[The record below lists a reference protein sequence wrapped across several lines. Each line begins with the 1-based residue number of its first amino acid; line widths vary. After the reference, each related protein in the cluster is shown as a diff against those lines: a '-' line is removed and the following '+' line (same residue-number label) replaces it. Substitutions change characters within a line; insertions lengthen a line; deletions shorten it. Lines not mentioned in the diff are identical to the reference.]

1 MSGMSLL
8 FIGFV
13 FVIIFAIVYFG
24 VISKRSEQDSA
35 RVDRLIELNELPER
49 KKMEKFM
56 HDNDFYQVF
65 QPFIDSKTEQIVGFE
80 ALTRLDGEDESD
92 TMPVNF
98 LKKIKEQNLFEKFDM
113 FVFKKCCDWIKK
125 DESGMVVTCNFS
137 QVTLAACGAAE
148 RIIKLADD
156 AGISHNKAA
165 IEISAAAIKDDEGD
179 IRRNLDALKDS
190 GFQIYID
197 DFEKTEMLCDE
208 LRAFRPDV
216 VKFGRELFE
225 NIDKEDERLCFKNMI
240 EIVKVAGAKVLC
252 EGVESKAQAD
262 DVKKLGCDLEQGY
275 YFYKPM
281 YAESPND
288 LL

>member
-8 FIGFV
+8 FIGFM
-13 FVIIFAIVYFG
+13 FVIIFAAVFFG
-24 VISKRSEQDSA
+24 IISKHSEQGSA
-35 RVDRLIELNELPER
+35 RVDRLIELNELSER

-56 HDNDFYQVF
+56 YDNDFYQVF

-113 FVFKKCCDWIKK
+113 FVFKKYCDWIKN

-137 QVTLAACGAAE
+137 QETLAADGTAD

-156 AGISHNKAA
+156 VGISHNKAA
-165 IEISAAAIKDDEGD
+165 IEIIAGALKGDDGG
-179 IRRNLDALKDS
+179 IRRNLGVLKDS
-190 GFQIYID
+190 GFRIYID
-197 DFEKTEMLCDE
+197 DFEKTEMSCDE
-208 LRAFRPDV
+208 LRTFRPDV
-216 VKFGRELFE
+216 VKLGRELFE
-225 NIDKEDERLCFKNMI
+225 NIHTKEERLCFKNMI
-240 EIVKVAGAKVLC
+240 EIVKAADAKALC
-252 EGVESKAQAD
+252 EGVESGEQAD
-262 DVKKLGCDLEQGY
+262 TVKELGCDLIQGY

-281 YAESPND
+281 HAESSKD

>member
-8 FIGFV
+8 FIGLM
-13 FVIIFAIVYFG
+13 FVIIFAVVFFG
-24 VISKRSEQDSA
+24 IISKHSEQGSA
-35 RVDRLIELNELPER
+35 RVDRLIELNELSER

-56 HDNDFYQVF
+56 YDNDFYQVF

-137 QVTLAACGAAE
+137 QETLAADGAAE
-148 RIIKLADD
+148 RIIRLADD
-156 AGISHNKAA
+156 VGIGHNKVA
-165 IEISAAAIKDDEGD
+165 IEIIAAALKDDDGG
-179 IRRNLDALKDS
+179 IRRNIGALKDS
-190 GFQIYID
+190 GFRIYID
-197 DFEKTEMLCDE
+197 DFEKTEMSCDE
-208 LRAFRPDV
+208 LKAFRPDV
-216 VKFGRELFE
+216 VKLGGELFE
-225 NIDKEDERLCFKNMI
+225 NIHTEEERLHFKNMI
-240 EIVKVAGAKVLC
+240 EIVKAADAKALC
-252 EGVESKAQAD
+252 EGVESGEQAD
-262 DVKKLGCDLEQGY
+262 AVKESGCDLMQGY
-275 YFYKPM
+275 YFHKPM
-281 YAESPND
+281 RADSPND